1 MNIIVGTD
9 GKPHSEKAVEFSFAY
24 AKAFRGTLYIMY
36 IVSPKAQEDKDKNI
50 KNGMRVLG
58 RAKIRASEVGVDIA
72 TLLEAG
78 EPQDTILLAAEKL
91 DADCIILGSSGEKSG
106 LAKIM
111 GTSVSETI
119 FKNANCTVVVVR

>member
-9 GKPHSEKAVEFSFAY
+9 GKPHSEKAVEYAFGY
-24 AKAFRGTLYIMY
+24 AKGFRGTLFIMY

-58 RAKIRASEVGVDIA
+58 RAKIRASEIGVEIA

-78 EPQDTILLAAEKL
+78 EPQDTILLAADKL
-91 DADCIILGSSGEKSG
+91 DADCIIVGSSGEKTG
-106 LAKIM
+106 LAKMM
-111 GTSVSETI
+111 GGSTSETI
-119 FKNANCTVVVVR
+119 FKKAPCTVIVVR

>member
-9 GKPHSEKAVEFSFAY
+9 GKPHSEKAVEFAFAY
-24 AKAFRGTLYIMY
+24 AKAFRGTLFIMY

-58 RAKIRASEVGVDIA
+58 RAKIRASEIGVEIA

-78 EPQDTILLAAEKL
+78 EPQDTILLAADKL
-91 DADCIILGSSGEKSG
+91 DADCIIVGSSGEKSG
-106 LAKIM
+106 LAKM
-111 GTSVSETI
+111 LGTSVSETI
-119 FKNANCTVVVVR
+119 FKSAPCTVIVVR